1 MTSQQK
7 KKKTFLEPLH
17 LRVYISKKEQG
28 SAFLSASLCRVHE
41 FRPGLIRTARSWSSL
56 TQWGEEAGGWSTF
69 PVYGIVILLIIYEGN
84 EFWQWEGC
92 PPQPLISTGPW
103 PNGIII
109 LLVPILIK
117 HLSKWHERLRQG
129 KKILLFHQNRIL
141 GASHTVCV
149 FYFWFRDKCV

>member
-7 KKKTFLEPLH
+7 KTLFGTFTFKS
-17 LRVYISKKEQG
+17 VYLQKEQG
-28 SAFLSASLCRVHE
+28 SASLSAFLCCIHE
-41 FRPGLIRTARSWSSL
+41 FRPGLIRMARSWSSL

-129 KKILLFHQNRIL
+129 KKKYYYSTKIESWALHI
-141 GASHTVCV
+141 VCV
-149 FYFWFRDKCV
+149 FYFWFHDKCV